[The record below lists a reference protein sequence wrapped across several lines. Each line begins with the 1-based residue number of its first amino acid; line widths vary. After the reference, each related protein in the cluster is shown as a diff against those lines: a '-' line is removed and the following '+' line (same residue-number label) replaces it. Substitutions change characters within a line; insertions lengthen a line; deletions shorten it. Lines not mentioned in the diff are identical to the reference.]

1 MNVMQTE
8 KKWLFRPRPINISEK
23 QIKKNARNFDIPETI
38 ARVLAFRGFSNLEKI
53 KDFLAPSLQLLPRPH
68 LFKGM
73 KEAVAILLQAMKY
86 QKPVTVFGDFDAD
99 GVTSTAILSLFFS
112 ELGVPLHFYIPDRL
126 TEGYGL
132 NSKAIRKIY
141 EHNMQ
146 HWGEAGVLLT
156 VDCGIS
162 DGDIVDE
169 AITLGFSVIITD
181 HHRPPEKLPRAHA
194 IINPLQPD
202 CPFPFKNLAGV
213 GVAFY
218 LILGVRSDLV
228 TNGHWPEDRIPNLK
242 SYMDLVAI
250 GTVADQVP
258 LSESNRIMVKAG
270 LEILNQV
277 NRIGLQKLLDNTKN
291 YSTAV
296 NVEDIAFR
304 MAPRINAAGRMGSAH
319 KALKLMT
326 TKVPEEAQQCADEL
340 EEANAARKRIE
351 TRIFEEALHMVSQEV
366 LASENSLVLYKN
378 DWHQGVLGIVAS
390 RLSDHYNRPA
400 ILLADC
406 SDTEDSGVNCRV
418 KGSGRSIGGLDI
430 HQAVSACQGI
440 LERFGG
446 HEGAVG
452 LTLLQQDIDSF
463 RTLFNKEICTQMS
476 TRNFSSAPPL
486 FLDGEITLQELSD
499 SRFLAAYNRLAPFG
513 RGNEEPVFCMKRQKL
528 VNIREVGRNHLRFTV
543 QNNGR
548 FINGIG
554 FNWGHQLP
562 LAQNNLVDLAFS
574 LRLNTFRGNDSW
586 EMQLL
591 DLKASS

>member
-1 MNVMQTE
+1 MQAE
-8 KKWLFRPRPINISEK
+8 KKWLFRPIPINTSEE
-23 QIKKNARNFDIPETI
+23 QVKKIARDLGLPETL
-38 ARVLAFRGFSNLEKI
+38 ARILAFRGFANIQKI
-53 KDFLAPSLQLLPRPH
+53 NDFLAPSLHQLPRPH
-68 LFKGM
+68 LLKGM
-73 KEAVAILLQAMKY
+73 EKAVPILLDALKY

-132 NSKAIRKIY
+132 NNGAIRKIY

-146 HWGEAGVLLT
+146 QWSKAGVLLT
-156 VDCGIS
+156 ADCGIS
-162 DGDIVDE
+162 DADVVDE
-169 AITLGFSVIITD
+169 ANKLGFSVIITD
-181 HHRPPEKLPRAHA
+181 HHRPPEKLPQADA
-194 IINPLQPD
+194 IINPLQKG
-202 CPFPFKNLAGV
+202 CPFPYKNLAGV

-218 LILGVRSDLV
+218 LLLGIRSDLV
-228 TNGHWPEDRIPNLK
+228 TNGHWPEDKIPNLK

-258 LSESNRIMVKAG
+258 LTGCNRVIVKAG

-277 NRIGLQKLLDNTKN
+277 NRLGLQKLLDNAKN
-291 YSTAV
+291 YGTAV

-319 KALKLMT
+319 KALELMT
-326 TKVPEEAQQCADEL
+326 TSLTEEAQQFADVL
-340 EEANAARKRIE
+340 EEANTARKNIE
-351 TRIFEEALHMVSQEV
+351 ANIFAEAVHMVSEEI

-400 ILLADC
+400 ILLTDC
-406 SDTEDSGVNCRV
+406 SDTEDAQAKNRM
-418 KGSGRSIGGLDI
+418 KGSGRSISGLDI
-430 HQAVSACQGI
+430 HQAITACQDI

-463 RTLFNKEICTQMS
+463 KTLFDKAICNQMS
-476 TRNFSSAPPL
+476 TKKLSSAPSL
-486 FLDGEITLQELSD
+486 LLDGEISLDELSD
-499 SRFLAAYNRLAPFG
+499 PQFLAAYSRLAPFG
-513 RGNEEPVFCMKRQKL
+513 RGNEEPVFCLKRQKL
-528 VNIREVGRNHLRFTV
+528 VNMREVGKNHLRFTV
-543 QNNGR
+543 ENNGR

-554 FNWGHQLP
+554 FNLGHHLP
-562 LAQNNLVDLAFS
+562 MAQKNLMDLAFS
-574 LRLNTFRGNDSW
+574 LRLNTYRGNDSW
-586 EMQLL
+586 ELQLL